1 MRFSSGA
8 PTTPTTTTSIDLIEN
23 AQGKRGS
30 NSGVVQAPIQIVEVE
45 HAQQQQQMQPQQQQ
59 QLNGS
64 TPHQDE
70 LPSSTPPSS
79 ASATVDAS
87 DKVKQSIAAAIAA
100 MDCDGSQTLP
110 DDDGNV

>member
-8 PTTPTTTTSIDLIEN
+8 PTTPTTTTSIDLIDS

-30 NSGVVQAPIQIVEVE
+30 NSGVMQAPSVPIQVVEVE
-45 HAQQQQQMQPQQQQ
+45 SVQQ

-64 TPHQDE
+64 APHPE
-70 LPSSTPPSS
+70 EPTPP
-79 ASATVDAS
+79 APIS
-87 DKVKQSIAAAIAA
+87 DKVQQSIVVAITSPPYSN
-100 MDCDGSQTLP
+100 GSSQTLP

>member
-8 PTTPTTTTSIDLIEN
+8 PTTPTTTTSIDLIDS

-30 NSGVVQAPIQIVEVE
+30 NSGVMQAPSVPIQVVEVE
-45 HAQQQQQMQPQQQQ
+45 SVQQ

-64 TPHQDE
+64 APHPEEPTPI
-70 LPSSTPPSS
+70 
-79 ASATVDAS
+79 S
-87 DKVKQSIAAAIAA
+87 DKVQQSIVVAITSSPYSN
-100 MDCDGSQTLP
+100 GSSQTLP

>member
-30 NSGVVQAPIQIVEVE
+30 SSGVMPAPSMPIQVVQVGEPAVQLE
-45 HAQQQQQMQPQQQQ
+45 QR
-59 QLNGS
+59 QLNGDTTHKEDS
-64 TPHQDE
+64 EPATPT
-70 LPSSTPPSS
+70 PSCDKPQQPIMVAITSS
-79 ASATVDAS
+79 PYS
-87 DKVKQSIAAAIAA
+87 DGS
-100 MDCDGSQTLP
+100 SQTLP

>member
-30 NSGVVQAPIQIVEVE
+30 NSGIMQAPSVPIQVVEVE
-45 HAQQQQQMQPQQQQ
+45 SAQQQHH
-59 QLNGS
+59 LNGGAS
-64 TPHQDE
+64 QLQDE
-70 LPSSTPPSS
+70 QLTG
-79 ASATVDAS
+79 TTGS
-87 DKVKQSIAAAIAA
+87 DKVQQSIATAITSPPPYSN
-100 MDCDGSQTLP
+100 GSSQTLP

>member
-1 MRFSSGA
+1 MTNRQPYSMRFSSGA

-30 NSGVVQAPIQIVEVE
+30 NSGVMQAPSAPIQIVEVE
-45 HAQQQQQMQPQQQQ
+45 SSQH

-64 TPHQDE
+64 TPHQE
-70 LPSSTPPSS
+70 EATS
-79 ASATVDAS
+79 AG
-87 DKVKQSIAAAIAA
+87 DKVQQSIVVAITSPPY
-100 MDCDGSQTLP
+100 CDGSQTLP

>member
-30 NSGVVQAPIQIVEVE
+30 NSGVMQTPTVPIQVVEVE
-45 HAQQQQQMQPQQQQ
+45 NVQQH
-59 QLNGS
+59 LNGG
-64 TPHQDE
+64 TQHHDE
-70 LPSSTPPSS
+70 PLPAP
-79 ASATVDAS
+79 ATE
-87 DKVKQSIAAAIAA
+87 KLQQSIVVAIASSPYS
-100 MDCDGSQTLP
+100 DGSSQTLP